1 MFIIYIV
8 DCIAEQHG
16 LVVKRSSGNQEVG
29 GSYPAAL
36 IGGKN
41 KNWNTCSGWKK
52 TFLYILD
59 VSDVGAYAGLIIK

>member
-41 KNWNTCSGWKK
+41 KNLNRIPVVDGKK
-52 TFLYILD
+52 HFYTF
-59 VSDVGAYAGLIIK
+59 